1 MFSKE
6 WGLWV
11 LSFIHVVESDIVTYK
26 SVKVQFLE
34 FIDEMLCWCD
44 IFRFSLLSIDCFL
57 SFESFFDKS
66 NDILRLKLFDKLVF
80 AIE

>member
-1 MFSKE
+1 M
-6 WGLWV
+6 
-11 LSFIHVVESDIVTYK
+11 ESNIVSYQC
-26 SVKVQFLE
+26 VKVQFLE

-44 IFRFSLLSIDCFL
+44 IFRFSLLGIDCFL
-57 SFESFFDKS
+57 SFKSFFDKS

>member
-1 MFSKE
+1 MLSKE

-11 LSFIHVVESDIVTYK
+11 LSFIHVVESDIVSYQC
-26 SVKVQFLE
+26 VKVQFLE

-44 IFRFSLLSIDCFL
+44 VFRFSLLRIDCFL
-57 SFESFFDKS
+57 SFKSFFDKS
-66 NDILRLKLFDKLVF
+66 NDILGLQFFDKFVF

>member
-1 MFSKE
+1 MLSKE

-11 LSFIHVVESDIVTYK
+11 LSFIHVVESDIISYQC
-26 SVKVQFLE
+26 VKVQFLE
-34 FIDEMLCWCD
+34 LIDEMLCWCD

-57 SFESFFDKS
+57 SFQSFLDKS
-66 NDILRLKLFDKLVF
+66 NDILGLKFFDQLVF